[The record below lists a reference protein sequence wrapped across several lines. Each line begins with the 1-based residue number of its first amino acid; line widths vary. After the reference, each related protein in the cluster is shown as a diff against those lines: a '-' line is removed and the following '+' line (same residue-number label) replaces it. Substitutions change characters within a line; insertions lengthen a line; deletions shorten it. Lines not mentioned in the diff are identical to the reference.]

1 MPQQRK
7 VRIGDWTL
15 DSSLNRIEREDTSV
29 VLEPLAAKVLEYLA
43 RHANQVVSVDELAG
57 KLWQRRFVS
66 DSPVYRIVA
75 ELRRALE
82 GDAQKPRHIETIRK
96 RGYRLV
102 APVEW
107 QASHHRAAYRHAYR
121 DTLLVGSLRP
131 YHG

>member
-7 VRIGDWTL
+7 VRIGDWIL
-15 DSSLNRIEREDTSV
+15 DSNLNRIEREGEFV
-29 VLEPLAAKVLEYLA
+29 AIEPLAAEVLSYLA
-43 RHANQVVSVDELAG
+43 RNANQVVSVDELTE

-82 GDAQKPRHIETIRK
+82 DDAQKPRYIETFRK

-102 APVEW
+102 APVELI
-107 QASHHRAAYRHAYR
+107 AE
-121 DTLLVGSLRP
+121 
-131 YHG
+131 